1 MEAEMTT
8 TVADTITMIP
18 VAQLRPH
25 PKNPRVALRQDVVD
39 AIAVD
44 LAERGHMEARHA
56 LTVRRV
62 DDGYEIISGHH
73 RHASAEAAGLEEVPC
88 WLVEMDDD
96 QAYMALA
103 TSNNQ
108 GEISPLEIGLHALHR
123 GKGDKWSGPKGKKYA
138 ELVGR
143 HEKEIS
149 HAKSA
154 AQVYESVAE
163 EIKVTYVTLR
173 AEGNDKWRHLAAV
186 KQIKDKT
193 QWGQAVGRAFDE
205 TLTVEQCQR
214 LADGVN
220 AGQRVNDVKL
230 TESLCHVANNSG
242 DNEWYTPD
250 EYLDAARRVIGEF
263 DLDPASNPV
272 ANERVRAAVFYT
284 AEDDGLA
291 KDWSGVVWMNP
302 PYESS
307 LVDKFAKKLANSY
320 SAGDV
325 TAAVVLVNNG
335 TETKW
340 FQCLAE
346 QASAICFPK
355 GRVKFWHPRKE
366 AVPLQGQ
373 AVLYLGDDME
383 AFVTEFS
390 SFGFCMEVSHEL
402 VQR

>member
-1 MEAEMTT
+1 MAVTSVKFVQVCDI
-8 TVADTITMIP
+8 VA
-18 VAQLRPH
+18 H
-25 PKNPRVALRQDVVD
+25 PQNPRVALRQDVVD
-39 AIAVD
+39 AIAAS
-44 LAERGHMEARHA
+44 LEEGGEMETRHA
-56 LTVRRV
+56 ITVRHL
-62 DDGYEIISGHH
+62 GQSFQIISGHH
-73 RHASAEAAGLEEVPC
+73 RHAAAVKAGLKQVPC
-88 WLVEMDDD
+88 WVVEMDDD

-143 HEKEIS
+143 DETDIS
-149 HAKSA
+149 KAKSA
-154 AQVYESVAE
+154 AVVYESMPE
-163 EIKVTYVTLR
+163 GIKLAYANLR
-173 AEGNDKWRHLAAV
+173 SEGHDKWRHLAAV
-186 KQIKDKT
+186 KQIKDKK
-193 QWGQAVGRAFDE
+193 QWGDAVGRAFDE

-214 LADGVN
+214 LADRVN
-220 AGQRVNDVKL
+220 AGELVQYVQL
-230 TESLCHVANNSG
+230 SESLCHVANNSG

-250 EYLDAARRVIGEF
+250 EYLDAARRVMGEF

-272 ANERVRAAVFYT
+272 ANERVQAAVFYT

-307 LVDKFAKKLANSY
+307 LVDKFAKKLADSF

-373 AVLYLGDDME
+373 AVLYLGDDIK
-383 AFVTEFS
+383 AFVAEFS
-390 SFGFCMEVSHEL
+390 SFGFCMEVAG
-402 VQR
+402 

>member
-1 MEAEMTT
+1 MTET
-8 TVADTITMIP
+8 SVKFVQVCDIVA
-18 VAQLRPH
+18 H
-25 PKNPRVALRQDVVD
+25 PQNPRVALRQDVVD
-39 AIAVD
+39 AIAAS
-44 LAERGHMEARHA
+44 LEEAGEMETRHA
-56 LTVRRV
+56 ITVRHL
-62 DDGYEIISGHH
+62 GESFQIISGHH
-73 RHASAEAAGLEEVPC
+73 RHAAAVKAGLKQLPC
-88 WLVEMDDD
+88 WVVEMDDD

-143 HEKEIS
+143 HEQEIS
-149 HAKSA
+149 YAKA
-154 AQVYESVAE
+154 AAIVYEAVPE
-163 EIKVTYVTLR
+163 EIKFTYVNLR
-173 AEGNDKWRHLAAV
+173 SEGRDCWRHLSAL
-186 KQIKDKT
+186 KQIKDKR
-193 QWGQAVGRAFDE
+193 QWAEAVGRAFDE

-214 LADGVN
+214 LSDGVN
-220 AGQRVNDVKL
+220 AGQRVKDVKL
-230 TESLCHVANNSG
+230 SESFCHVANNSG

-250 EYLDAARRVIGEF
+250 EYLDAARRVMGEF

-272 ANERVRAAVFYT
+272 ANERVQAAVFYT

-307 LVDKFAKKLANSY
+307 LVDKFAKKLADSF

-373 AVLYLGDDME
+373 AVLYLGDDIK
-383 AFVTEFS
+383 AFVAEFS
-390 SFGFCMEVSHEL
+390 SFGFCMEVAG
-402 VQR
+402 

>member
-1 MEAEMTT
+1 MEADMTT
-8 TVADTITMIP
+8 TVTDTITMIP
-18 VAQLRPH
+18 VALLRPH

-62 DDGYEIISGHH
+62 DDCYEIISGHH

-88 WLVEMDDD
+88 WAVEMDDD
-96 QAYMALA
+96 TAYMALA

-123 GKGDKWSGPKGKKYA
+123 GKGDKWSGPKGKRYA

-143 HEKEIS
+143 DETDIS
-149 HAKSA
+149 KAKA
-154 AQVYESVAE
+154 AAVVYESMPE
-163 EIKVTYVTLR
+163 GIKLAYANLR
-173 AEGNDKWRHLAAV
+173 SEGQDKWRHLAAV
-186 KQIKDKT
+186 KQIKDKK
-193 QWGQAVGRAFDE
+193 QWGDAVGRAFDE

-214 LADGVN
+214 LADRVN
-220 AGQRVNDVKL
+220 AGELVQYVKL
-230 TESLCHVANNSG
+230 AESLCHVANNSG

-250 EYLDAARRVIGEF
+250 EYLDAARRVMGEF

-307 LVDKFAKKLANSY
+307 LVDKFAKKLADSY
-320 SAGDV
+320 SAGNV

-340 FQCLAE
+340 FQCLAQ

>member
-1 MEAEMTT
+1 MAVTSVKFVQVENI
-8 TVADTITMIP
+8 V
-18 VAQLRPH
+18 PH
-25 PKNPRVALRQDVVD
+25 PRNPRVALRQDVVD
-39 AIAVD
+39 AIAASLED
-44 LAERGHMEARHA
+44 SGSMEARHA
-56 LTVRRV
+56 ITVRQL
-62 DDGYEIISGHH
+62 GESFQIISGHH
-73 RHASAEAAGLEEVPC
+73 RHAAAVKAGLKQLPC
-88 WLVEMDDD
+88 WVVEMDDD

-143 HEKEIS
+143 DETDIS
-149 HAKSA
+149 KAKA
-154 AQVYESVAE
+154 AAVVYESMPE
-163 EIKVTYVTLR
+163 GIKLAYANLR
-173 AEGNDKWRHLAAV
+173 SEGHDKWRHLAAV
-186 KQIKDKT
+186 KQIKDKK
-193 QWGQAVGRAFDE
+193 QWGDAVGRAFDE

-214 LADGVN
+214 LADRVN
-220 AGQRVNDVKL
+220 AGELVQYVQL
-230 TESLCHVANNSG
+230 SESLCHVANNSG

-250 EYLDAARRVIGEF
+250 EYLDAARRVMGEF

-272 ANERVRAAVFYT
+272 ANERVQAAVFYT

-307 LVDKFAKKLANSY
+307 LVDKFAKKLADSF

-373 AVLYLGDDME
+373 AVLYLGDDIK
-383 AFVTEFS
+383 AFVAEFS
-390 SFGFCMEVSHEL
+390 SFGFCMEVAG
-402 VQR
+402 

>member
-1 MEAEMTT
+1 MPKTAD
-8 TVADTITMIP
+8 DTITMIP

-25 PKNPRVALRQDVVD
+25 PKNPRVALRDDVVD
-39 AIAVD
+39 AIAAD
-44 LAERGHMEARHA
+44 LAERGYMEARHSI
-56 LTVRRV
+56 TVRAV

-73 RHASAEAAGLEEVPC
+73 RHAASGKAGLDEVPC
-88 WLVEMDDD
+88 WVVEMDDD
-96 QAYMALA
+96 EAYMALA

-123 GKGDKWSGPKGKKYA
+123 GKGNKWSGPKGKKYA

-143 HEKEIS
+143 DETDIS
-149 HAKSA
+149 KAKAA
-154 AQVYESVAE
+154 AQVYEAVPE
-163 EIKVTYVTLR
+163 EIKLAYANLR
-173 AEGNDKWRHLAAV
+173 TDGRDCWRHLAAL
-186 KQIKDKT
+186 KAIKDKK
-193 QWGQAVGRAFDE
+193 QWGDAAGRAFDE

-214 LADGVN
+214 LADRVN
-220 AGQRVNDVKL
+220 AGELVQYVQL
-230 TESLCHVANNSG
+230 SESLCHVANNSG

-250 EYLDAARRVIGEF
+250 EYLDAARRVMGEF

-291 KDWSGVVWMNP
+291 KDWAGVVWMNP

-307 LVDKFAKKLANSY
+307 LVDKFAKKLADSY

-373 AVLYLGDDME
+373 AVLYLGDDTE
-383 AFVTEFS
+383 AFVAEFS

-402 VQR
+402 VER

>member
-1 MEAEMTT
+1 MTT
-8 TVADTITMIP
+8 KVADTITMIP

-44 LAERGHMEARHA
+44 LTERGYMEARHA

-88 WLVEMDDD
+88 WVVEMDDD

-149 HAKSA
+149 YAKA
-154 AQVYESVAE
+154 AAKVYEESPD

-173 AEGNDKWRHLAAV
+173 ADGRDCWRHLAAL
-186 KQIKDKT
+186 KAIKDK
-193 QWGQAVGRAFDE
+193 AVRPEAAARALGDE
-205 TLTVEQCQR
+205 KLTVEQCQQ
-214 LADGVN
+214 LAAEVN
-220 AGQRVNDVKL
+220 AGTPVSKVRFTVAAA
-230 TESLCHVANNSG
+230 HVANNSG

-250 EYLDAARRVIGEF
+250 EYLDAARRVMGEF

-272 ANERVRAAVFYT
+272 ANERVRAGVFYT

-307 LVDKFAKKLANSY
+307 LVDKFAKKLADSY

-355 GRVKFWHPRKE
+355 GRVKFWHPRKD

-373 AVLYLGDDME
+373 AVLYLGDDTE
-383 AFVTEFS
+383 AFVAEFS
-390 SFGFCMEVSHEL
+390 SFGFCMEVSNEL
-402 VQR
+402 VER